1 VRILGIDPGY
11 GILGW
16 SVVESDL
23 TLVDYGTIETSSLL
37 SFDERLLQI
46 HNALRK
52 IIDEYSP
59 EFAAVEKLFFQNNTT
74 TAMDVAKAI
83 GAVILTLKISDI
95 GYEEYTPSQVKQAI
109 TGYGRAPKE
118 QMQQMIKRIFGIRE
132 VPRPDD
138 AADAL
143 AAAICHAN
151 TMSPAAEQFRIK

>member
-143 AAAICHAN
+143 AVAACHCMKIG
-151 TMSPAAEQFRIK
+151 TRVRL